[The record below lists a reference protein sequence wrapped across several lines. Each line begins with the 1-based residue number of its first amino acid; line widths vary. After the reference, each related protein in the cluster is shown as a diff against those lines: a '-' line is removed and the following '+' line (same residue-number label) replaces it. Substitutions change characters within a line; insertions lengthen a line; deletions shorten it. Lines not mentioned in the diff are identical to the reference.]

1 MSAGK
6 KPAAK
11 GRLPSI
17 KIVAKIDGQPLRF
30 GRPRV
35 KKASDPTLI
44 EQLKALDRAARRG
57 ILGLPPA
64 IDKRRLAERVLQGQ
78 LLREH
83 EAQFVADL
91 LTGKKRRAVRPR
103 STDVA
108 LKRDEIA
115 QHVLYARAL
124 HPDWRLESIV
134 KRIRKLHKV
143 SRGFVF
149 KVLREIDP
157 GRRST
162 IEASAKVFAE
172 WQAEVAARAT
182 ATRKE

>member
-6 KPAAK
+6 KPTAK

-35 KKASDPTLI
+35 RKVGNPTLI
-44 EQLKALDRAARRG
+44 EQLNALDRAARRG
-57 ILGLPPA
+57 ILGSPPA

-78 LLREH
+78 PLREH

-108 LKRDEIA
+108 LKRDEIV
-115 QHVLYARAL
+115 QDVLYAQAL
-124 HPDWRLESIV
+124 HSNWKLESII
-134 KRIRKLHKV
+134 KRVQKLHRI

-157 GRRST
+157 GRRSA
-162 IEASAKVFAE
+162 IEASAKAFAE
-172 WQAEVAARAT
+172 WQAEVRAT
-182 ATRKE
+182 AKRKK